1 MYIVFSENDF
11 RLYHSW
17 GKKPYQKAREREYN
31 HEYYLK
37 NKEKWK
43 TRYSPKGIKEGIKD
57 VLGYDERDALT
68 KASHETAE
76 ANRRYENAEARA
88 DYAQR
93 EYLETKS
100 KYNSGEYFD
109 KDHPWNNGPNKER
122 VKSIQTYNRQRQAY
136 DTLLRTQGVEREAYL
151 KYSKTPLGAVENFTK
166 AGKEAIANA
175 LDSLSKKIRR

>member
-1 MYIVFSENDF
+1 MYTIFSENDF

-43 TRYSPKGIKEGIKD
+43 TRYSPKGILGI
-57 VLGYDERDALT
+57 DERDALT

-88 DYAQR
+88 NYAQK

-100 KYNSGEYFD
+100 KYDSGEYFD
-109 KDHPWNNGPNKER
+109 KDHPWNNGPNEER
-122 VKSIQTYNRQRQAY
+122 VKSIQTYKRQQQAY
-136 DTLLRTQGVEREAYL
+136 DTLLRTRSIEREAYL
-151 KYSKTPLGAVENFTK
+151 KYSKTPLGAVENFIK